1 MFCSFAGGDLFKEAP
16 NSEEM
21 KVKHF
26 DFAVCQQVWWRDPTS
41 VPGPE
46 DSLALIMQAAVWPQL
61 SVWARHAW
69 EAFHLCWGGG
79 ARASSLSVALDT
91 CLSVRHSSTW
101 VLYRWSDAS
110 WLMEQTSD
118 ACVTA
123 KSCIWCRFAV
133 ESVLLQH
140 CSHPLI
146 PGSTCRI
153 WKRQSVY
160 IIENYPRI
168 DKCCWTRENS

>member
-1 MFCSFAGGDLFKEAP
+1 MFCSLLVTCSRRLQITKKWKLNTLTLLSASRSDEETPPLSQDQRTETASLWSCRQQCDLSMHERPFISAGRRGASIIIICCLGYMSQCE
-16 NSEEM
+16 
-21 KVKHF
+21 
-26 DFAVCQQVWWRDPTS
+26 T
-41 VPGPE
+41 
-46 DSLALIMQAAVWPQL
+46 L
-61 SVWARHAW
+61 S
-69 EAFHLCWGGG
+69 
-79 ARASSLSVALDT
+79 SSA
-91 CLSVRHSSTW
+91 W

-160 IIENYPRI
+160 VIENYPRI
-168 DKCCWTRENS
+168 HKCCWTRENS